1 MKKAKRRSR
10 RRGHYHRGTYES
22 PIAGE
27 CKYRSGW
34 EQKFML
40 YLDNNPNVEQWTYE
54 KVVIEYLSNSKTK
67 KIRKYYPDFF
77 VRYKDGKEEII
88 EVKQKRKLD
97 QAIIKKKAEA
107 AILWCGAHG
116 MTYRILTEDELKDMN
131 II

>member
-1 MKKAKRRSR
+1 MKKAKRRR
-10 RRGHYHRGTYES
+10 RRKGHYHRGTYES

-40 YLDNNPNVEQWTYE
+40 YLDSNPNVEAWTYE
-54 KVVIEYLSNSKTK
+54 KVVIEYLSNSRTK

-77 VRYKDGKEEII
+77 VRYKDGREEII

-97 QAIIKKKAEA
+97 QAVIKKKAEA

-116 MTYRILTEDELKDMN
+116 MTYRILTEIELKDMN